1 MTRPFLLRKYFPMIN
16 SRSQCVSTKIGI
28 VLLVAIAS
36 ILPNSGCESSVPVIA
51 EQPVPKVTTAAVIAQ
66 EVIDYDDY
74 TGRTEASEIV
84 EVRPR
89 VFGYLTDILFQDGDL
104 VKEGQTLFTIES
116 DEYDAIHKQ
125 SLSKIALWEAKA
137 GLAKANLARRDKLLA
152 SQVITQEEHEEFSA
166 AVREADAATEAAR
179 ADANRTAVDLKYTE
193 VKAQI
198 NGRVDRA
205 FVSKGNLLTGGLTSG
220 TLLTK
225 IVNEQPMYV
234 YFDVDERSML
244 RYLRQRKE
252 NRDSA
257 PGSLRELEIACYVQ
271 LADEKDFP
279 HEGKLDFAASEVD
292 IGTGTARLRG
302 VFTNENRALVSG
314 MFVRVRVP
322 VSKPYQ
328 ALLVPESS
336 LGADQ
341 DVKYLYVVEKDGT
354 AARRPVELGAQRG
367 ELRIIKSGVQ
377 SGEQVIVKGLQR
389 VRPGQKVEAEPEKQ
403 TSADESVPH
412 ATEETK
418 PTTTREEKRQES

>member
-1 MTRPFLLRKYFPMIN
+1 MSRPFLLQKHIPKISIFN
-16 SRSQCVSTKIGI
+16 QRSEAKVSV
-28 VLLVAIAS
+28 VLLATIAS
-36 ILPNSGCESSVPVIA
+36 ILSNSGCESSAPVVA
-51 EQPVPKVTTAAVIAQ
+51 EQPVPKVTIAAVIAQ
-66 EVIDYDDY
+66 EVTDYDDY

-89 VFGYLTDILFQDGDL
+89 VFGYLTDTHFQDGDL

-137 GLAKANLARRDKLLA
+137 ELAKANLARRDKLLA
-152 SQVITQEEHEEFSA
+152 SQVITQEEHEEYSA
-166 AVREADAATEAAR
+166 AVREANAATEAAR
-179 ADANRTAVDLKYTE
+179 ADANRTAVDLKYTD

-205 FVSKGNLLTGGLTSG
+205 LVSKGNLLTGGLSSG

-244 RYLRQRKE
+244 RYMRQRKE

-257 PGSLRELEIACYVQ
+257 PGSLRELDIACYLQ

-292 IGTGTARLRG
+292 VGTGTARLRG
-302 VFTNENRALVSG
+302 VFTNENRALISG

-354 AARRPVELGAQRG
+354 ATRRPVELGAQRG
-367 ELRIIKSGVQ
+367 ELRIVKSGVQ

-389 VRPGQKVEAEPEKQ
+389 VRPGQKVEAEVEKQ
-403 TSADESVPH
+403 PAAVSVPQ

-418 PTTTREEKRQES
+418 PTIPQDEKRQER